1 MIYTDLTKK
10 ALKLCFAA
18 HKEQQDKSGLPYVFH
33 PFHLAE
39 QMEDEL
45 TTVTALLHDVVED
58 SPYTLT
64 DLREMG
70 FPEYSVKISE
80 NTTKTETNYPVEFVD
95 IPYPFNEDLWKDKA
109 VSSTIAT
116 LAEKSGRSNFN
127 GSAEI
132 RITDKLWES
141 VPPPALAASKAQYQK
156 KNGSAELVGYKVY
169 ISLGSDSLIEYLLAL
184 IRHRLKSY
192 SSSLP
197 KFGCCHLYEKCSAA
211 GSTHL

>member
-1 MIYTDLTKK
+1 MDADNLFDFYS
-10 ALKLCFAA
+10 
-18 HKEQQDKSGLPYVFH
+18 QKSGRDFRQL
-33 PFHLAE
+33 LE
-39 QMEDEL
+39 EL
-45 TTVTALLHDVVED
+45 KEKSAKLV
-58 SPYTLT
+58 
-64 DLREMG
+64 REMG

-211 GSTHL
+211 GKCLQTSRAYSAACHYNANLLAGRNFYAG